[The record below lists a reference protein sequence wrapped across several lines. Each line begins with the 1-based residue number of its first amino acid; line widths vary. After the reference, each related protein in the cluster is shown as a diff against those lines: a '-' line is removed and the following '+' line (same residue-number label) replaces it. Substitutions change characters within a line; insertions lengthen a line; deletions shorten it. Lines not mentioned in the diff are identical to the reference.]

1 LVVRIRFFVL
11 ASVIVAADL
20 GAQASP
26 VQQSKRA
33 GRRALIDRAGEI
45 SLARS
50 AAPAAVSDSATI
62 WVLADTAYVVAVRG
76 SNGNA
81 CYVSRSW
88 LDSVEPHC
96 FDAEGAATVMRM
108 HMRQTELMHRGMPR
122 ESADQIVASALA
134 KGEFRLPQRP
144 AMSYM
149 MSSGQILY
157 GDTGA
162 YAGKWQPHVMIYYP
176 FLRSAD
182 IGMKVPDIRAAVVAE
197 EGQADAS
204 ILIVTKEF
212 IAPRK

>member
-1 LVVRIRFFVL
+1 ML
-11 ASVIVAADL
+11 ATLIVASDVA
-20 GAQASP
+20 AQAAP
-26 VQQSKRA
+26 VQQSKRS
-33 GRRALIDRAGEI
+33 GRRAPIDRAEEI

-50 AAPAAVSDSATI
+50 AAPGSVSDSATV

-96 FDAEGAATVMRM
+96 FDAEGAATIMRM
-108 HMRQTELMHRGMPR
+108 HIRQTELMHRGMSR

-134 KGEFRLPQRP
+134 RGEFRLPQRP

-182 IGMKVPDIRAAVVAE
+182 IGMKVPDIRAALVAE

-204 ILIVTKEF
+204 IMIVSKEF
-212 IAPRK
+212 ITPRK